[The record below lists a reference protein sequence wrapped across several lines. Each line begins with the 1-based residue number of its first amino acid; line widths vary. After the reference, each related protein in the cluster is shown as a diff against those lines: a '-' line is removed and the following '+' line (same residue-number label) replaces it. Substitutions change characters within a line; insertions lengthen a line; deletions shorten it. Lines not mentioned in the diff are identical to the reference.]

1 MWSDVIVEPGMTI
14 NFVAE
19 SFIKFVL
26 YKNLSGVS
34 KLRNAR
40 AGNKR
45 FKINT
50 LANTIAYGSAGNC
63 FS

>member
-1 MWSDVIVEPGMTI
+1 MTI

-19 SFIKFVL
+19 SFIKFML
-26 YKNLSGVS
+26 YKKLSGVS

-40 AGNKR
+40 AGNKCL
-45 FKINT
+45 KINA
-50 LANTIAYGSAGNC
+50 LANTIAYGSAGHC